1 MNQDRWLDTMAMIK
15 DKFELEEDS
24 KIVLDPGPGEMQT
37 VVFKTDHGRFKLERI
52 VRPRVLDKK
61 TSYTHRGGGET
72 TVDFVYSADETVA
85 KLAAYRWDESK
96 NDWSEIAPE
105 AFSQ

>member
-1 MNQDRWLDTMAMIK
+1 MAMIK

-24 KIVLDPGPGEMQT
+24 TAVLDPGPGEMQT

-61 TSYTHRGGGET
+61 TSYTHRGGGDIK
-72 TVDFVYSADETVA
+72 VDFVYSPDETVD
-85 KLAAYRWDESK
+85 KLAAYRWDEGK
-96 NDWSEIAPE
+96 NDWAEISSDS
-105 AFSQ
+105 FSL